1 MRLRLF
7 AYLIFFV
14 QIQSIDLKAQCD
26 KSVVPPTTINTIF
39 ITHNYTGDV
48 TFYTSAFS
56 SNCVTGTVTTP
67 PNSVWLGRNG
77 SFIYNLNFSKNVND
91 LVIVITGTGQTANEN
106 FIFTTNKGNPTI
118 TSSNNCLT
126 RIVGNVILSGSP
138 NNSGASA
145 SARGGGGGIFT
156 ISNNTAFNSLTI
168 SGDGGQ
174 NGSLLALCSS
184 SVVEVEKKSYFTQT
198 IYRCPNSP
206 FTFGNKT
213 YLLPGKYIDTLVNY
227 LDDDSIVTTHLFHH
241 PSYEQNIYKT
251 ICEGDTFKTGLNLY
265 TQEGVYNQN
274 FLSRFGCDSIVK
286 LNLKVSP
293 KSTENIE
300 FTICDGDTL
309 LLNNKVYL
317 NEGLFQD
324 TLLNFRGCDSLL
336 NIAINQIEK
345 SYYTYN
351 YFICPEDTVIHN
363 NQIFT
368 EIGETIEILKSYRN
382 CDSIVSVKVQLL
394 PKLNEC
400 KDATFFIPTAFSP
413 NNDGHN
419 DVFKIEGE
427 HIKEIEM
434 MIFNRWG
441 EILFQKT
448 DQSAQWDGY
457 YQQEICQDGLY
468 FYQVKIKAN
477 NLKIY
482 YKNGTIH
489 LIK

>member
-1 MRLRLF
+1 MRLKLF
-7 AYLIFFV
+7 IFLLLFV
-14 QIQSIDLKAQCD
+14 QIKSFELSAQCNN
-26 KSVVPPTTINTIF
+26 SVVPPTTINNIY
-39 ITHNYTGDV
+39 ITHNYSGSV
-48 TFYTSAFS
+48 TFYTTAFI
-56 SNCVTGTVTTP
+56 SNCATGNVTTP

-77 SFIYNLNFSKNVND
+77 SFSYTLNFNTNVNN
-91 LVIVITGTGQTANEN
+91 LVIAITATGNSVNEN
-106 FIFTTNKGNPTI
+106 FVFTTNRGNPNI
-118 TSSNNCLT
+118 TSSINCLT
-126 RIVGNVILSGSP
+126 MIVGNEIISGSQTNP
-138 NNSGASA
+138 GASG
-145 SARGGGGGIFT
+145 SSGGGGGGIFT
-156 ISNNTAFNSLTI
+156 ISNNIPFNTLTI
-168 SGDGGQ
+168 TGNGGQ

-184 SVVEVEKKSYFTQT
+184 SIILVNKSSFFSQT

-206 FTFGNKT
+206 FAIGNKSHT
-213 YLLPGKYIDTLVNY
+213 VPGRYIDTLVNY
-227 LDDDSIVTTHLFHH
+227 LNADSIVTTTLIHH
-241 PSYEQNIYKT
+241 PSYQQTISST
-251 ICEGDTFKTGLNLY
+251 ICEGDTFKMGSKKY
-265 TQEGVYNQN
+265 TESGVYVNN
-274 FLSRFGCDSIVK
+274 YVSRLGCDSIVT
-286 LNLKVSP
+286 LNLNVNVK
-293 KSTENIE
+293 TEKNIE

-309 LLNNKVYL
+309 LLNNKVYSK
-317 NEGLFQD
+317 EGLFQD
-324 TLLNFRGCDSLL
+324 TLVNFRACDSLL
-336 NIAINQIEK
+336 NITINQIEK

-351 YFICPEDTVIHN
+351 YFICPEDTIIHN
-363 NQIFT
+363 NQIFN

-382 CDSIVSVKVQLL
+382 CDSIVSIKVQLL

-457 YQQEICQDGLY
+457 YQQDICQDGLY
-468 FYQVKIKAN
+468 FYQVKLKAK